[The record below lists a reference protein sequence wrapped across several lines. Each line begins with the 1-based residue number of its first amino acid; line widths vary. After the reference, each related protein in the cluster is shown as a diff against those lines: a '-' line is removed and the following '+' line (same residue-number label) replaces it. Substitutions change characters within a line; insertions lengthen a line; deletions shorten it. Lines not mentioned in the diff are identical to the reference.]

1 MTKSELKDL
10 IKESMVEIN
19 EESQFE
25 QEAYEFVEENFLQFV
40 DEATKADIQELN
52 KILDKMKV
60 KNIGKSK
67 PLTEEEIKRACKI
80 LESLADYDRKAAEA
94 YAKNMLNAFCGY
106 IAGFSGL
113 GLLVTATATEIEAIA
128 LAGVGITAAG
138 YIVFIVSSI
147 VAIKSSKGMG
157 LVSRAVLDSWY
168 DKMMKNEAKA
178 KANLKKIEGLDDK
191 KQEKKAKKAELL
203 KAIISNCEKL
213 RSSWKKIVDKLENG
227 KPNTNDRDGV
237 FRECFC
243 VTESGDVELLQEMKG
258 NVMKTELFKQ
268 IADDADEVL
277 RARYKY
283 LMDIDK
289 NLHEVLRVIQSVKNP
304 EEAAKAIVD
313 LKNKAREFNAKNKSN
328 EHLKSKAFADV
339 RSYARKFNSKYAFE
353 SVKVKKALSAKIS
366 KYENALNKIAE
377 KYDGETGSVNT
388 EIFKAIDQLSLS
400 DSFGDNS
407 QRMIAQF
414 ETIIMS
420 WEKAMVSMANATLE
434 DCDKV
439 QKALGAEKA
448 EKKILYKLLNMKERK
463 AEKKEQKAA
472 EKAKGSENNKE
483 E

>member
-19 EESQFE
+19 EETQFE
-25 QEAYEFVEENFLQFV
+25 QEATEFVEENFLQFV
-40 DEATKADIQELN
+40 DEATSADIQELN
-52 KILDKMKV
+52 KILNKMKV

-80 LESLADYDRKAAEA
+80 LESLADYDKKAAKE
-94 YAKNMLNAFCGY
+94 YAKNMLNAFYGY
-106 IAGFSGL
+106 IAACSGGGFL
-113 GLLVTATATEIEAIA
+113 AVADTLIEAMFG
-128 LAGVGITAAG
+128 AGVAAAG
-138 YIVFIVSSI
+138 CIVLVASSI
-147 VAIKSSKGMG
+147 AAVKSSKGMG

-203 KAIISNCEKL
+203 KAVISNCEKL

-227 KPNTNDRDGV
+227 KSNTNDRDGV
-237 FRECFC
+237 FKECFC

-463 AEKKEQKAA
+463 AEKKEQKEA
-472 EKAKGSENNKE
+472 EKAKGSEENNKE

>member
-10 IKESMVEIN
+10 IKESMTEIN
-19 EESQFE
+19 EETQFE

-40 DEATKADIQELN
+40 DEATSADIQELD
-52 KILDKMKV
+52 KILNKMKV

-80 LESLADYDRKAAEA
+80 LESLADYDRKAAKE
-94 YAKNMLNAFCGY
+94 YAKNMLNAFYGY
-106 IAGFSGL
+106 IAACSGGGFL
-113 GLLVTATATEIEAIA
+113 AVADTLIEATFG
-128 LAGVGITAAG
+128 AGVAAAG
-138 YIVFIVSSI
+138 CIVLIASSI
-147 VAIKSSKGMG
+147 AAIKSSKGMG

-203 KAIISNCEKL
+203 KAVISNCEKL

-237 FRECFC
+237 FKECFC

-366 KYENALNKIAE
+366 KYENALGKIAE

-463 AEKKEQKAA
+463 AEKKEQKEA
-472 EKAKGSENNKE
+472 EKAKASENNKE

>member
-19 EESQFE
+19 EETQFE
-25 QEAYEFVEENFLQFV
+25 QEATEFVEENFLQFV
-40 DEATKADIQELN
+40 DEATSADIQELN
-52 KILDKMKV
+52 KILNKMKV

-80 LESLADYDRKAAEA
+80 LESLADYDKKAAKE
-94 YAKNMLNAFCGY
+94 YAKNMLNAFYAY
-106 IAGFSGL
+106 IGAISGAGFLAVSDTL
-113 GLLVTATATEIEAIA
+113 IA
-128 LAGVGITAAG
+128 AMFGAGVAAAG
-138 YIVFIVSSI
+138 CIVLIASSI
-147 VAIKSSKGMG
+147 AAIKSSKGMG
-157 LVSRAVLDSWY
+157 LVSKAVLDSWY

-203 KAIISNCEKL
+203 KAVISNCEKL
-213 RSSWKKIVDKLENG
+213 RSSWKKIVDKLDNG

-237 FRECFC
+237 FKECFC

-304 EEAAKAIVD
+304 EEAAKAIVN

-463 AEKKEQKAA
+463 AEKKEQKEA
-472 EKAKGSENNKE
+472 EKAKGTEENNKE

>member
-10 IKESMVEIN
+10 IKESMTEIN
-19 EESQFE
+19 EETQFE

-40 DEATKADIQELN
+40 DEATSADIQELN
-52 KILDKMKV
+52 KILNKMKV

-80 LESLADYDRKAAEA
+80 LESLADYDKKAAKE
-94 YAKNMLNAFCGY
+94 YAKNMLNAFYGY
-106 IAGFSGL
+106 IAAFAGAGIM
-113 GLLVTATATEIEAIA
+113 GAAAEIEAIA
-128 LAGVGITAAG
+128 FAGAGIATAG
-138 YIVFIVSSI
+138 CIVFIVSSI
-147 VAIKSSKGMG
+147 ASIKSANGMG
-157 LVSRAVLDSWY
+157 LVSRAVLDGWY

-213 RSSWKKIVDKLENG
+213 RSSWKKIVDKLDNG

-237 FRECFC
+237 FKECFC

-463 AEKKEQKAA
+463 AEKKEQKEA
-472 EKAKGSENNKE
+472 EKAKGSEENNKE

>member
-19 EESQFE
+19 EETQFE

-40 DEATKADIQELN
+40 DEATSADIQELN
-52 KILDKMKV
+52 KILNKMKV

-80 LESLADYDRKAAEA
+80 LESLADYDRKAAKE
-94 YAKNMLNAFCGY
+94 YAKNMLNAFYGY
-106 IAGFSGL
+106 IGVCSGGGFL
-113 GLLVTATATEIEAIA
+113 AVADTLIEATFG
-128 LAGVGITAAG
+128 AGVAAAG
-138 YIVFIVSSI
+138 CIVLIASSI
-147 VAIKSSKGMG
+147 AAIKSSKGMG

-243 VTESGDVELLQEMKG
+243 VTESGDVEFIQEMKG

-304 EEAAKAIVD
+304 EEAAKAVVD

-328 EHLKSKAFADV
+328 EYLKSKAFADV

-366 KYENALNKIAE
+366 KYENALEKIAE